1 MDHPLTRAATACRTY
16 NRFKALA
23 EKSAISLTECFT
35 ARGKSPWMAIL
46 GAIRQDAAWLRLVRL
61 KVSMRILLVKSD
73 FEDET

>member
-1 MDHPLTRAATACRTY
+1 MDHPLTRAAIACRAY

-35 ARGKSPWMAIL
+35 VP
-46 GAIRQDAAWLRLVRL
+46 
-61 KVSMRILLVKSD
+61 MRILLVKSD